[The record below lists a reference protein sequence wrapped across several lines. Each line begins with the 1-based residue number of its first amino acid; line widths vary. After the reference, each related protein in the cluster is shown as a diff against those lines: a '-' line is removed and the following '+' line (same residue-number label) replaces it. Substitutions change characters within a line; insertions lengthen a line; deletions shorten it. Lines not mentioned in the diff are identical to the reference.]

1 MTLKDI
7 RQQEL
12 LQTKSIFEAC
22 KGSPDTYKYIME
34 CITRFFKGDYGEIDE
49 EDTAANNQDL
59 QEGEGHILA
68 RYKAAYNLE
77 RDIYIEAHFSE
88 SVPGVDANNTMIM
101 YCNER

>member
-12 LQTKSIFEAC
+12 LQTSSIFEAC

-59 QEGEGHILA
+59 QEGEGIFW
-68 RYKAAYNLE
+68 
-77 RDIYIEAHFSE
+77 RDIRQPTTWKATY
-88 SVPGVDANNTMIM
+88 T
-101 YCNER
+101 